1 MSSIDTLRDA
11 LFGSPPDPR
20 KEPSREGLLAAFTE
34 MQRDIS
40 AAANNLLRFE
50 TKALLDADITEPDG
64 TLAYVYGDA
73 TATLNTVYQSTGGT
87 WAEATWYFDAVAG
100 VVQPM
105 LDEMQQLAD
114 EAETAADTMERI
126 TAAVG
131 RAAIYGV
138 LDPPAAEQF
147 AYNTFELDFTERY
160 YRNGLER
167 YADLREPDNIT
178 PIVPGF
184 TFTRNSL
191 AWHIV
196 NGDRAQVSTNIMRIS
211 DAGFLIERQ
220 AFQSVG
226 YSTDVENLPNTNAS
240 FADGPLDPYGITST
254 RVTAASTGATTLQI
268 NGTGTA
274 SGNGDTAW
282 FLVKKG
288 NGATIGNRFAL
299 NNSTTGQPLLN
310 IGLNYDTGQITY
322 YVGAKGAR
330 AVPLSNGWWRVELT
344 PPSGVSANDGLR
356 AFVGFVGLSAT
367 AGDNFL
373 ISHAQI
379 ESTGNATSP
388 IVTTNG
394 AAFDRKA
401 EMARFTLPATGDF
414 TLVAEAQFRDR
425 IGRQVVASVDDGTS
439 LNRLTVL
446 RDATGAIVLELID
459 NGNASSF
466 TIAARKAGERQCR
479 IAMAAH
485 EGSVRVS
492 VDGGPASGPLL
503 ARPSGLNRVMLGQD
517 FNGGHL
523 DGEVRRIM
531 VRNSAASDAD
541 LQKYAALQQPR
552 ALADAPLTAHPLQGR
567 FNPNT
572 SNTPTGPTGRQAVVV
587 YGELPCSLLIAENR
601 GISALLVNP
610 DGSTVWRDTTHQGRW
625 FDVDPLTG
633 YSLIGAADLRT
644 IRWVDRQWRVQH
656 QWSLPGTVNGNIY
669 GLRTNG
675 VKMVVNTETGGG
687 ASGETWIF
695 DLDANG
701 VPTGAG
707 TAFADFTG
715 AGMIARSMLIDGSYL
730 WIAKMTGTNPQG
742 CVGQVQRHPLAGG
755 PADQTYYGHYPN
767 DLDKAPNGEI
777 VWADEHLDRI
787 RGVMPATG
795 TVRTIMAGLEVC
807 ANYEPPVGHISSNVL
822 ARRVAG
828 SIIEAAAVEYR
839 GLPGLY
845 APNGVT
851 VISQGLYA
859 ITDTDNSRVI
869 VARETDTWEPEIVAV
884 VGLLNEPTKARVL
897 PA

>member
-1 MSSIDTLRDA
+1 MGQIKDGFDQVWRDFTMDGVLA
-11 LFGSPPDPR
+11 SGHWEPR
-20 KEPSREGLLAAFTE
+20 K
-34 MQRDIS
+34 RDIRPLGSVIES
-40 AAANNLLRFE
+40 AINNIGVSGLATVRYPTRAE
-50 TKALLDADITEPDG
+50 LDADLAHAPDTVALVFADPSTANNDLYVKTG
-64 TLAYVYGDA
+64 ESGAGAWSLTTVIHDIIGGSSQAYI
-73 TATLNTVYQSTGGT
+73 
-87 WAEATWYFDAVAG
+87 
-100 VVQPM
+100 
-105 LDEMQQLAD
+105 D
-114 EAETAADTMERI
+114 EASKIIAT
-126 TAAVG
+126 AVG
-131 RAAIYGV
+131 RAAVYGV
-138 LDPPAAEQF
+138 TDPAADRAF
-147 AYNTFELDFTERY
+147 ASSTFELDFTEQY
-160 YRNGLER
+160 YRNGLEP
-167 YADLREPDNIT
+167 YDNLREPDNLT

-184 TFTRNSL
+184 SFVRSSP
-191 AWHIV
+191 AWHFV
-196 NGDRAQVSTNIMRIS
+196 NGIRAQTAANLMRIS
-211 DAGFLIERQ
+211 DAGLLIERQ
-220 AFQSVG
+220 AFQSAG
-226 YSTDVENLPNTNAS
+226 YSTDVENLPSTNITFSDAS
-240 FADGPLDPYGITST
+240 LDPYGVLST
-254 RVTAASTGATTLQI
+254 RVTATASAATTLQV
-268 NGTGTA
+268 NGTGTS
-274 SGNGDTAW
+274 SGVGDTAW

-288 NGATIGNRFAL
+288 NGATTGNRFAL
-299 NNSTTGQPLLN
+299 NNLTSGQPLLN
-310 IGLNYDTGQITY
+310 VSFNYDTGQITY
-322 YVGAKGAR
+322 NVGTKGAR
-330 AVPLSNGWWRVELT
+330 AVPLSNGWWRIELT
-344 PPSGVSANDGLR
+344 PPSGISANDGLR
-356 AFVGFVGLSAT
+356 AFVGFAGLAAA

-373 ISHAQI
+373 LSHVQI

-401 EMARFTLPATGDF
+401 EVVSFDLPASGDF

-425 IGRQVVASVDDGTS
+425 VGRQVVASVDDGTV

-446 RDATGAIVLELID
+446 RDATGAIVLELVD

-466 TIAARKAGERQCR
+466 TIAARKAGERRCR

-492 VDGGPASGPLL
+492 VDGAPAAGLVL
-503 ARPSGLNRVMLGQD
+503 ARPSGLDRIMLGQD

-523 DGEVRRIM
+523 DGEVRRIL
-531 VRNSAASDAD
+531 VLDSAATDAD
-541 LQKYAALQQPR
+541 VQKYATLQQPR
-552 ALADAPLTAHPLQGR
+552 ALADAPLHAHPLQGR

-625 FDVDPLTG
+625 CDVDPLTG

-656 QWSLPGTVNGNIY
+656 QWSLPGGVTGDIY

-675 VKMVVNTETGGG
+675 TKMVVNTIIGGG

-807 ANYEPPVGHISSNVL
+807 ADYEPAVGSISANVL
-822 ARRVAG
+822 ARRVAN
-828 SIIEAAAVEYR
+828 SNIEASAVEYR

-851 VISQGLYA
+851 VIAQGLYA
-859 ITDTDNSRVI
+859 IADTDNSRVI
-869 VARETDTWEPEIVAV
+869 VARETATWEPEVVAV